1 MIFHKSRSVFYDFL
15 QISERLPGLILN
27 RGAKSQMLR
36 ASEIFWSVCGI
47 SGTKKIPQKIS
58 NMQTLP
64 FPKPAHFQ
72 WTQDQGGM
80 DGNQCGHLLNEH
92 RSAVL
97 NWGSAKVALGVV
109 RRVTLE

>member
-72 WTQDQGGM
+72 WTQDQGDPSILGLATE
-80 DGNQCGHLLNEH
+80 GTY
-92 RSAVL
+92 RYR
-97 NWGSAKVALGVV
+97 GSLGTY
-109 RRVTLE
+109 R

>member
-72 WTQDQGGM
+72 WTQDQGGLTHVERN
-80 DGNQCGHLLNEH
+80 G
-92 RSAVL
+92 
-97 NWGSAKVALGVV
+97 ALPKNSG
-109 RRVTLE
+109 EF

>member
-72 WTQDQGGM
+72 WTQDQG
-80 DGNQCGHLLNEH
+80 DPEISNPIQLNH
-92 RSAVL
+92 TYRA
-97 NWGSAKVALGVV
+97 AKITE
-109 RRVTLE
+109 TLSEAQ

>member
-1 MIFHKSRSVFYDFL
+1 MIFHKSRSLFYDFL

-72 WTQDQGGM
+72 WTQDQGVTPLRREGA
-80 DGNQCGHLLNEH
+80 DRTVIHTRATTRHLSCEP
-92 RSAVL
+92 
-97 NWGSAKVALGVV
+97 
-109 RRVTLE
+109 

>member
-1 MIFHKSRSVFYDFL
+1 MIFHKSRSVFSDFL

-72 WTQDQGGM
+72 WTQDQG
-80 DGNQCGHLLNEH
+80 DSLLTIISETFF
-92 RSAVL
+92 
-97 NWGSAKVALGVV
+97 ALSY
-109 RRVTLE
+109 L